1 MYSVHVIPH
10 FVNEKLYDCLSV
22 DDGEDF
28 RTFGTNKGTGIVKKK
43 INNRRQQAIDT
54 RDRIYSAA
62 IELMERKGFDN
73 ITIAEISRKSHVS
86 VGAFYHYFK
95 SKNDI
100 LAEIFRKA
108 DDFFS
113 TEVVCMIAGKTTS
126 EKIIR
131 FFLQYAKFNVA
142 NGVDTTKH
150 LFSPDVK
157 FFIKKKRPMHELL
170 ADIIREGQNRGELR
184 NDVTAAELERDLA
197 VIGWGTIFEWNL
209 RDGGFDLVK
218 TMKRR
223 IALMLPALSKSAQT

>member
-1 MYSVHVIPH
+1 M
-10 FVNEKLYDCLSV
+10 
-22 DDGEDF
+22 
-28 RTFGTNKGTGIVKKK
+28 TKKK
-43 INNRRQQAIDT
+43 ITNRQQQAIDT
-54 RDRIYSAA
+54 RNRIYSAA
-62 IELMERKGFDN
+62 IELMEHKGFDN

-113 TEVVCMIAGKTTS
+113 TEVIDMIAGKTTLQ
-126 EKIIR
+126 KITEYFI
-131 FFLQYAKFNVA
+131 QYAKFNAA

-157 FFIKKKRPMHELL
+157 FFIKKNRPMHNLL
-170 ADIIREGQNRGELR
+170 ADIIREGQRRGELR
-184 NDVTAAELERDLA
+184 NDMKAEELERDLA

-209 RDGGFDLVK
+209 RDGRFDLAK

-223 IALMLPALSKSAQT
+223 IALILPALSKSAQT

>member
-1 MYSVHVIPH
+1 MAKKRI
-10 FVNEKLYDCLSV
+10 
-22 DDGEDF
+22 
-28 RTFGTNKGTGIVKKK
+28 TN
-43 INNRRQQAIDT
+43 RQQQAIDT
-54 RDRIYSAA
+54 RNRIYSAA
-62 IELMERKGFDN
+62 IELMEHKGFDN

-113 TEVVCMIAGKTTS
+113 TEVIDMIAGKTTS
-126 EKIIR
+126 EKITEYFI
-131 FFLQYAKFNVA
+131 QYAKFNAA

-157 FFIKKKRPMHELL
+157 FFIKKNRPMHDLL
-170 ADIIREGQNRGELR
+170 ADIIRGGQKRGELR
-184 NDVTAAELERDLA
+184 NDMKAEELERDLSI
-197 VIGWGTIFEWNL
+197 IGWGTIFEWNL
-209 RDGGFDLVK
+209 RNGRFDLAK